1 MKCAINDTIAYV
13 KLLAQNLAGCDSNC
27 AILAIMFDL
36 AIPVNYDGFEY
47 LKSAITIQ
55 YADPN
60 LDLVNDI
67 YEILAKRHGVSAD
80 VISAAVRSAI
90 KSAWNHTEP
99 AKWKIYLPTV
109 SMSKNSAPT
118 NAEVISGLARI
129 LELWQGCSKSYLRQL
144 YKEVVSC
151 GNK

>member
-67 YEILAKRHGVSAD
+67 YEILAKRYGVSAD
-80 VISAAVRSAI
+80 VISSAVRSAI
-90 KSAWNHTEP
+90 KSAWHHTEP
-99 AKWKIYLPTV
+99 TKWKIYLPTV

-129 LELWQGCSKSYLRQL
+129 LELWQGCSESYLRQL
-144 YKEVVSC
+144 HKEVVSC
-151 GNK
+151 GSK

>member
-13 KLLAQNLAGCDSNC
+13 KLLAQNLAGCDSTC

-36 AIPVNYDGFEY
+36 AIPVNYDGFQY
-47 LKSAITIQ
+47 LKEAISIQ
-55 YADPN
+55 YTEPR
-60 LDLVNDI
+60 LDLANDI

-99 AKWKIYLPTV
+99 TKWKIYLPTV

-144 YKEVVSC
+144 HKEVVSC
-151 GNK
+151 GS